1 MKKTLHIIVRCFES
15 NLSSMIYTREEITV
29 IKSVQSLPIQ
39 TAEVSVLHWYFL
51 LPLVS
56 PRLTSESIVLINSIP
71 SILSFQIAQGVL
83 LYLSCWRNLY
93 YLPNKIT
100 VQLQGICFHLKR
112 IALQLSNLCILQ
124 FYVPVSSSLS
134 ICRVKNMLDKW

>member
-1 MKKTLHIIVRCFES
+1 MFWIWLVFNDIHEKGNNSHQIC
-15 NLSSMIYTREEITV
+15 TV
-29 IKSVQSLPIQ
+29 VANSDSRSKRPSL
-39 TAEVSVLHWYFL
+39 VHV

-71 SILSFQIAQGVL
+71 SILSFQTAQGVL
-83 LYLSCWRNLY
+83 LDLSCWRNLY

-112 IALQLSNLCILQ
+112 IALKLSNLCILQ